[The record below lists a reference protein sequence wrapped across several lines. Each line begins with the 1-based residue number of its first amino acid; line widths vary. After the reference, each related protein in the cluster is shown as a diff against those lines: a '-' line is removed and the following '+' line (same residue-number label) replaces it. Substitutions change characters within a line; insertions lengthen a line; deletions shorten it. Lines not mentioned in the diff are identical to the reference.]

1 MNNVD
6 KIYNAL
12 QSLPLP
18 IEQKNLLIEAFTS
31 GEQSGQQVETP
42 QQEDT
47 RIEELTKEVEQ
58 LKESV
63 EKLTNQLS
71 EIVLPSKATKDD
83 EGLVRA
89 ISNIKNLEVST
100 ATIPTLVGAFN
111 TLLVNLRTAGI
122 IQM

>member
-1 MNNVD
+1 MNIN

-18 IEQKNLLIEAFTS
+18 IEQTNILIEAFTS
-31 GEQSGQQVETP
+31 GEQNVQQVETP

-47 RIEELTKEVEQ
+47 RIEDLTRAVEELKKSVGTLTKQ
-58 LKESV
+58 L
-63 EKLTNQLS
+63 N
-71 EIVLPSKATKDD
+71 EIVLPSKATKDN
-83 EGLVRA
+83 EGLIKA

-100 ATIPTLVGAFN
+100 ATIPTVVGAIN

>member
-1 MNNVD
+1 MDIN

-18 IEQKNLLIEAFTS
+18 IEQKTLLIEAFTS
-31 GEQSGQQVETP
+31 GEQNVQQVEIS

-47 RIEELTKEVEQ
+47 RIEDLTNEVEQ

-63 EKLTNQLS
+63 KQLTKQLNK
-71 EIVLPSKATKDD
+71 IVIPVRATKDN

-100 ATIPTLVGAFN
+100 ATIPTVVGAIN

>member
-1 MNNVD
+1 MD
-6 KIYNAL
+6 ISKIYNAL

-18 IEQKNLLIEAFTS
+18 IEQKTLLIEAFTS
-31 GEQSGQQVETP
+31 GEPKVQQPEIP

-47 RIEELTKEVEQ
+47 RIENLIKEVCQ

-63 EKLTNQLS
+63 EQLTKQLS
-71 EIVLPSKATKDD
+71 EIVIPVRATKDD

-89 ISNIKNLEVST
+89 ISNIKNLEVSK
-100 ATIPTLVGAFN
+100 ATIPTIVGAIN
-111 TLLVNLRTAGI
+111 TLLVNFRTAGI

>member
-1 MNNVD
+1 MDIN

-18 IEQKNLLIEAFTS
+18 IEQINLLIEAFTS
-31 GEQSGQQVETP
+31 GESKVQQPEIP
-42 QQEDT
+42 QQEST
-47 RIEELTKEVEQ
+47 RIEYLSKEVEQ

-63 EKLTNQLS
+63 EKLTEKLS
-71 EIVLPSKATKDD
+71 EIVLPVRATKDD

-89 ISNIKNLEVST
+89 ISNIKNLEVSK
-100 ATIPTLVGAFN
+100 ATIPTIVGAIN
-111 TLLVNLRTAGI
+111 TLLVNFRTAGI

>member
-1 MNNVD
+1 MDIN

-18 IEQKNLLIEAFTS
+18 IEQKTLLIEAFTS
-31 GEQSGQQVETP
+31 GESKVQQPEIP
-42 QQEDT
+42 QQEYT
-47 RIEELTKEVEQ
+47 RIENLTKEVEQ
-58 LKESV
+58 LKESID
-63 EKLTNQLS
+63 KLTKQLS
-71 EIVLPSKATKDD
+71 EIVIPVRATKDD

-100 ATIPTLVGAFN
+100 ATIPTIVGAIN
-111 TLLVNLRTAGI
+111 TLLVNFRTAGI

>member
-1 MNNVD
+1 MDIN

-18 IEQKNLLIEAFTS
+18 IEQKTLLIEAFTS
-31 GEQSGQQVETP
+31 GEPKVQQTENI

-47 RIEELTKEVEQ
+47 RIEYLSKEVEQ

-63 EKLTNQLS
+63 ENLTKQLN
-71 EIVLPSKATKDD
+71 EIVLPGKATKDD

-89 ISNIKNLEVST
+89 ITNIKNLEVST
-100 ATIPTLVGAFN
+100 ATIPTVVGAIN
-111 TLLVNLRTAGI
+111 TLLVNFRTAGI

>member
-1 MNNVD
+1 MDIN

-18 IEQKNLLIEAFTS
+18 IEQKTLLIEAFTS
-31 GEQSGQQVETP
+31 GEPKVQQPEIP

-47 RIEELTKEVEQ
+47 RIEDLTKEICK

-63 EKLTNQLS
+63 EKLTKQLS
-71 EIVLPSKATKDD
+71 EIVLPVRATKDD

-100 ATIPTLVGAFN
+100 ATIPTIVGAIN
-111 TLLVNLRTAGI
+111 TLLVNFRTAGI

>member
-1 MNNVD
+1 MDIN

-18 IEQKNLLIEAFTS
+18 IEQKTLLIEAFTS
-31 GEQSGQQVETP
+31 GEPKVQQPEIP

-47 RIEELTKEVEQ
+47 RIEDLTREVEELKKSVEQ
-58 LKESV
+58 LTK
-63 EKLTNQLS
+63 QLS
-71 EIVLPSKATKDD
+71 EIVIPVRATKDD

-89 ISNIKNLEVST
+89 ISNIKNLEVSK
-100 ATIPTLVGAFN
+100 ATIPTIVGAIN
-111 TLLVNLRTAGI
+111 TLLVNFRTAGI

>member
-1 MNNVD
+1 MDIN

-18 IEQKNLLIEAFTS
+18 IEQKTLLIEAFTS
-31 GEQSGQQVETP
+31 GEPKVQQSEVP

-63 EKLTNQLS
+63 EKLTNQLR
-71 EIVLPSKATKDD
+71 EIVLPSKATKYN

-100 ATIPTLVGAFN
+100 ATIPTVVGAIN
-111 TLLVNLRTAGI
+111 TLLVNFRTAGI

>member
-1 MNNVD
+1 MDIN

-18 IEQKNLLIEAFTS
+18 IEQKTRLIEAFTS
-31 GEQSGQQVETP
+31 GEPKVQKPETT

-47 RIEELTKEVEQ
+47 RIEDLTKEVEQ

-63 EKLTNQLS
+63 DKLTKQLS
-71 EIVLPSKATKDD
+71 EIVLPVRATKDD

-100 ATIPTLVGAFN
+100 ATIPTIVGAIN
-111 TLLVNLRTAGI
+111 TLLVNFRTAGI

>member
-1 MNNVD
+1 MDIN

-18 IEQKNLLIEAFTS
+18 IEQKTLLIEAFTS
-31 GEQSGQQVETP
+31 GEPKVQQTKIP

-47 RIEELTKEVEQ
+47 RIEDLIKEVCQ

-63 EKLTNQLS
+63 EKLTKQLS
-71 EIVLPSKATKDD
+71 EIVIPVRATKDD

-89 ISNIKNLEVST
+89 ISNIKNIEVSK
-100 ATIPTLVGAFN
+100 ATIPTIVGAIN
-111 TLLVNLRTAGI
+111 TLLVNFRTAGI

>member
-1 MNNVD
+1 MNIN

-18 IEQKNLLIEAFTS
+18 IEQINLLIEAFTS
-31 GEQSGQQVETP
+31 GEQSVQKVEIP
-42 QQEDT
+42 KQEDT
-47 RIEELTKEVEQ
+47 RIEDLTREVEQ

-63 EKLTNQLS
+63 EQLTKQLS
-71 EIVLPSKATKDD
+71 EIIIPVKATKDD

-100 ATIPTLVGAFN
+100 ATIPTVVGAIN

>member
-1 MNNVD
+1 MNID
-6 KIYNAL
+6 KIYKAL

-31 GEQSGQQVETP
+31 GEQNVQQVEIP
-42 QQEDT
+42 QQEDI

-63 EKLTNQLS
+63 EKLTNQLR
-71 EIVLPSKATKDD
+71 EIVLPSKATKDN

-89 ISNIKNLEVST
+89 ITNIKNLEVNT
-100 ATIPTLVGAFN
+100 ATIPTVVGAIN

>member
-1 MNNVD
+1 MDIN

-18 IEQKNLLIEAFTS
+18 IEQINLLIEAFTS
-31 GEQSGQQVETP
+31 GEQNVQQVETP

-47 RIEELTKEVEQ
+47 RIEDLTREVEQ
-58 LKESV
+58 LKETI
-63 EKLTNQLS
+63 EKLTEKLNK
-71 EIVLPSKATKDD
+71 IVLPSKATKDD
-83 EGLVRA
+83 EGLVRT

-100 ATIPTLVGAFN
+100 ATIPTIVGAIN
-111 TLLVNLRTAGI
+111 TLLVNFRTAGI

>member
-1 MNNVD
+1 MDIN

-18 IEQKNLLIEAFTS
+18 IEQINLLIEAFTS
-31 GEQSGQQVETP
+31 GEPKVQQPEVP

-47 RIEELTKEVEQ
+47 RIEELIKEVEQ

-63 EKLTNQLS
+63 KQLTKQLN
-71 EIVLPSKATKDD
+71 EIVIPVRATKDD

-89 ISNIKNLEVST
+89 ISNIKNLEVSK
-100 ATIPTLVGAFN
+100 ATIPTIVGAIN
-111 TLLVNLRTAGI
+111 TLLVNFRTAGI

>member
-1 MNNVD
+1 MNLD
-6 KIYNAL
+6 KIYKAL

-31 GEQSGQQVETP
+31 GEPNVQKSEIS

-47 RIEELTKEVEQ
+47 RIEDLTKEVEQ

-63 EKLTNQLS
+63 EKLTKQLS
-71 EIVLPSKATKDD
+71 EIVLPVRATKDD

-89 ISNIKNLEVST
+89 ISNIKNIEVST
-100 ATIPTLVGAFN
+100 ATIPTIVGAIN
-111 TLLVNLRTAGI
+111 TLLVNFRTAGI

>member
-1 MNNVD
+1 MDIN

-18 IEQKNLLIEAFTS
+18 IEQINLLIEAFTS
-31 GEQSGQQVETP
+31 GEPKVQQTENI

-47 RIEELTKEVEQ
+47 RIEYLIKEVGK

-63 EKLTNQLS
+63 EQLTKQLS
-71 EIVLPSKATKDD
+71 EIVLPVRATKDD

-89 ISNIKNLEVST
+89 ISNIKNIEVST
-100 ATIPTLVGAFN
+100 ATIPTIVGAIN
-111 TLLVNLRTAGI
+111 TLLVNFRTSGI

>member
-1 MNNVD
+1 MDIN

-18 IEQKNLLIEAFTS
+18 IEQKTLLIEAFTS
-31 GEQSGQQVETP
+31 GEPKVQQPEIP

-47 RIEELTKEVEQ
+47 RIENLIKEVEQ

-63 EKLTNQLS
+63 EKLTEQLS
-71 EIVLPSKATKDD
+71 EIVIPVRATKDD

-89 ISNIKNLEVST
+89 ISNIKNLEVSK
-100 ATIPTLVGAFN
+100 ATIPTIVGAIN
-111 TLLVNLRTAGI
+111 TLLVNFRTAGI

>member
-1 MNNVD
+1 MDIN

-18 IEQKNLLIEAFTS
+18 IEQKTLLIDAFTS
-31 GEQSGQQVETP
+31 GEPKVQQPEIP

-47 RIEELTKEVEQ
+47 RIEDLTKEVEQ

-63 EKLTNQLS
+63 ENLTNQLS
-71 EIVLPSKATKDD
+71 EIVLPVRATKDD

-89 ISNIKNLEVST
+89 ISNIKNLEVSK
-100 ATIPTLVGAFN
+100 ATIPIIVGAIN
-111 TLLVNLRTAGI
+111 TLLVNFRTSGI

>member
-1 MNNVD
+1 MDIN

-18 IEQKNLLIEAFTS
+18 VEQKTLLIEAFTS
-31 GEQSGQQVETP
+31 GEPKVQQPEIP

-47 RIEELTKEVEQ
+47 RIEDLTKEVEQ

-63 EKLTNQLS
+63 EKLTKQLS
-71 EIVLPSKATKDD
+71 EIVIPVRATMYD

-100 ATIPTLVGAFN
+100 ATIPTIVGAIN
-111 TLLVNLRTAGI
+111 TLLVNFRTAGI

>member
-1 MNNVD
+1 MDIN

-18 IEQKNLLIEAFTS
+18 IEQINLLIEAFTS
-31 GEQSGQQVETP
+31 RESKVQQSETP

-63 EKLTNQLS
+63 KQLTKQLN
-71 EIVLPSKATKDD
+71 EIVLPSKATKDN
-83 EGLVRA
+83 EGLVRT
-89 ISNIKNLEVST
+89 ISNIKNIEVST
-100 ATIPTLVGAFN
+100 ATIPTIVGAIN
-111 TLLVNLRTAGI
+111 TLLVNFRTAGI

>member
-1 MNNVD
+1 MDIN

-18 IEQKNLLIEAFTS
+18 IEQKTLLIEAFTS
-31 GEQSGQQVETP
+31 GEPKVQQTENI

-47 RIEELTKEVEQ
+47 RIENLTKEVEQ
-58 LKESV
+58 LKETV
-63 EKLTNQLS
+63 EKLTKQLS
-71 EIVLPSKATKDD
+71 DIVIPVRATKDD

-100 ATIPTLVGAFN
+100 ATIPTIVGAIN
-111 TLLVNLRTAGI
+111 TLLVNFRTAGI

>member
-1 MNNVD
+1 MDIN

-31 GEQSGQQVETP
+31 GEQSNQQVETP

-47 RIEELTKEVEQ
+47 RIEDLTKEVEQ

-71 EIVLPSKATKDD
+71 EIVLPTKATKDD
-83 EGLVRA
+83 EGLVKA
-89 ISNIKNLEVST
+89 IANIKNLEVST
-100 ATIPTLVGAFN
+100 ATIPTVVGAIN

>member
-1 MNNVD
+1 MDIN

-18 IEQKNLLIEAFTS
+18 IEQKTLLIEAFTS
-31 GEQSGQQVETP
+31 GEPKVQQPEIP
-42 QQEDT
+42 QQEDA
-47 RIEELTKEVEQ
+47 RIEYLTKEVEQ

-63 EKLTNQLS
+63 EKLTEKVS
-71 EIVLPSKATKDD
+71 EIVLPSKATKDN

-100 ATIPTLVGAFN
+100 ATIPTIVGAIN
-111 TLLVNLRTAGI
+111 TLLVNFRTAGI

>member
-1 MNNVD
+1 MDIN

-18 IEQKNLLIEAFTS
+18 IEQKTLLIEAFTS
-31 GEQSGQQVETP
+31 GEPKVQQPEIS
-42 QQEDT
+42 QQENT
-47 RIEELTKEVEQ
+47 RIEYLTKEVGK

-63 EKLTNQLS
+63 EKFTKQLS
-71 EIVLPSKATKDD
+71 EIVLPVRATKDD

-89 ISNIKNLEVST
+89 ISNIKNLEVSK
-100 ATIPTLVGAFN
+100 ATIPTIVGAIN
-111 TLLVNLRTAGI
+111 TLLVNFRTSGI

>member
-1 MNNVD
+1 MDIN

-18 IEQKNLLIEAFTS
+18 IEQINLLIEAFTS
-31 GEQSGQQVETP
+31 EEQNVQQVETP
-42 QQEDT
+42 KQEDT
-47 RIEELTKEVEQ
+47 RIEDLTKEVEE

-63 EKLTNQLS
+63 GTLTKQLN
-71 EIVLPSKATKDD
+71 EIVLPGKATKDD

-89 ISNIKNLEVST
+89 ITNIKNLEVST
-100 ATIPTLVGAFN
+100 ATIPTVVGAIN

>member
-1 MNNVD
+1 MDIN

-18 IEQKNLLIEAFTS
+18 IEQKTLLIEAFTS
-31 GEQSGQQVETP
+31 GEQNVQQPEIP

-47 RIEELTKEVEQ
+47 RIEDLTKEVEQ

-71 EIVLPSKATKDD
+71 EIVLPVRATKDN
-83 EGLVRA
+83 EGLVKA
-89 ISNIKNLEVST
+89 IANIKNLEVST
-100 ATIPTLVGAFN
+100 ATIPTVVGAIN

>member
-1 MNNVD
+1 MDIN

-18 IEQKNLLIEAFTS
+18 IEQKTLLIEAFTS
-31 GEQSGQQVETP
+31 GEPKIQQPETP
-42 QQEDT
+42 KQEDA
-47 RIEELTKEVEQ
+47 RIEDLTKEVEQ

-63 EKLTNQLS
+63 EKLTKQLS
-71 EIVLPSKATKDD
+71 EIVLPVRATKDN

-100 ATIPTLVGAFN
+100 ATIPTIVGAFN

>member
-1 MNNVD
+1 MDIN

-18 IEQKNLLIEAFTS
+18 IEQKTLLIEAFTS
-31 GEQSGQQVETP
+31 GEPKVQQPETL

-47 RIEELTKEVEQ
+47 RIEDLTKEVVQ

-63 EKLTNQLS
+63 EKLTEKLN
-71 EIVLPSKATKDD
+71 EIVIPVRATKDD

-100 ATIPTLVGAFN
+100 ATIPTIVGAIN
-111 TLLVNLRTAGI
+111 TLLVNFRTAGI

>member
-1 MNNVD
+1 MDIN

-18 IEQKNLLIEAFTS
+18 IEQKTLLIEAFTS
-31 GEQSGQQVETP
+31 GEQNVQQIEIP

-47 RIEELTKEVEQ
+47 RIEDLTKEVGQ
-58 LKESV
+58 LKETV
-63 EKLTNQLS
+63 ENLNRQLS
-71 EIVLPSKATKDD
+71 EIVLPSKATKDN

-100 ATIPTLVGAFN
+100 ATIPTLVGAIN

>member
-1 MNNVD
+1 MDID

-12 QSLPLP
+12 QSLPLS
-18 IEQKNLLIEAFTS
+18 IEQKTLLIEAFTS
-31 GEQSGQQVETP
+31 GEPKVQQPETP

-47 RIEELTKEVEQ
+47 RIEALTKEVGQ

-63 EKLTNQLS
+63 EKLTKQLS
-71 EIVLPSKATKDD
+71 EIVLPVRATKDD

-100 ATIPTLVGAFN
+100 ATIPTIVGAIN
-111 TLLVNLRTAGI
+111 TLLVNFRTAGI

>member
-1 MNNVD
+1 MDIN

-18 IEQKNLLIEAFTS
+18 IEQKALLIEAFTS
-31 GEQSGQQVETP
+31 GEPKVQQPEIP

-47 RIEELTKEVEQ
+47 RIEYLTKEVEQ

-63 EKLTNQLS
+63 EKLTKQLS
-71 EIVLPSKATKDD
+71 EIVIPVRATKDD

-89 ISNIKNLEVST
+89 ISNIKNIEVST
-100 ATIPTLVGAFN
+100 ATIPTIVGAIN
-111 TLLVNLRTAGI
+111 TLLVNFRTAGI

>member
-1 MNNVD
+1 MDID

-18 IEQKNLLIEAFTS
+18 IEQKTLLIEAFTS
-31 GEQSGQQVETP
+31 GEQNVQQPEIP

-47 RIEELTKEVEQ
+47 RIENLTKEVCQ

-63 EKLTNQLS
+63 EKLTKQLS
-71 EIVLPSKATKDD
+71 EIVIPVRATKDD

-89 ISNIKNLEVST
+89 ISNIKNIEVST
-100 ATIPTLVGAFN
+100 ATIPIIVGAIN
-111 TLLVNLRTAGI
+111 TLLVNFRTAGI

>member
-1 MNNVD
+1 MNIN

-18 IEQKNLLIEAFTS
+18 IEQKTLLIEAFTS
-31 GEQSGQQVETP
+31 GEQNGKQIETP
-42 QQEDT
+42 KQEDT
-47 RIEELTKEVEQ
+47 RVEYLAKEVEQ

-63 EKLTNQLS
+63 EKLTNQLN
-71 EIVLPSKATKDD
+71 EIVIPVRATKDD

-89 ISNIKNLEVST
+89 ISNIKNIEVST
-100 ATIPTLVGAFN
+100 ATIPTIVGAIN
-111 TLLVNLRTAGI
+111 TLLVNFRTAGI